1 MNERLQLKN
10 FGPIKQLDVPI
21 KPLTV
26 LIGESGSGKSAV
38 LKLLSLLRWVHK
50 RNHLR
55 SYFIRN
61 GLANKNDFN
70 SVSLAELLA
79 MSGLEEFVKETT
91 EIIFTIGKATY
102 TATAKQLI
110 SPEVEEDFSLEVS
123 SCGISAPLVLERQYT
138 KNIGREVE
146 VKTATASH
154 TGVIKGVSNAVVTLE
169 VTSRQPKPQ
178 GKGKITVTEQFSLP
192 IEEIKEA
199 KLKLKF

>member
-10 FGPIKQLDVPI
+10 FGPIKQLDISI

-55 SYFIRN
+55 SYFIKN

-110 SPEVEEDFSLEVS
+110 SPEVEEDFS
-123 SCGISAPLVLERQYT
+123 
-138 KNIGREVE
+138 
-146 VKTATASH
+146 
-154 TGVIKGVSNAVVTLE
+154 
-169 VTSRQPKPQ
+169 
-178 GKGKITVTEQFSLP
+178 
-192 IEEIKEA
+192 
-199 KLKLKF
+199 

>member
-1 MNERLQLKN
+1 MNLKERVKE
-10 FGPIKQLDVPI
+10 
-21 KPLTV
+21 
-26 LIGESGSGKSAV
+26 LIDK
-38 LKLLSLLRWVHK
+38 
-50 RNHLR
+50 
-55 SYFIRN
+55 
-61 GLANKNDFN
+61 
-70 SVSLAELLA
+70 
-79 MSGLEEFVKETT
+79 GLEENPSLFLIDLIKV
-91 EIIFTIGKATY
+91 IIDGDNGVGIEDCVALSR
-102 TATAKQLI
+102 AIEHNLDR
-110 SPEVEEDFSLEVS
+110 EEEDFSLEVS

-178 GKGKITVTEQFSLP
+178 GKGKITVTEEILLP